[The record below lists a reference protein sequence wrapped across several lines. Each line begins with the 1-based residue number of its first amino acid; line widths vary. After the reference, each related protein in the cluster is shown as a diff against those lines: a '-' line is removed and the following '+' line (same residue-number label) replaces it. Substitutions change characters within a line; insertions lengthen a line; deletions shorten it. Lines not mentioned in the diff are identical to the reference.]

1 MSEHYPRL
9 ETLLA
14 SAARVTAVAN
24 EGGTAVECA
33 RARRISCLLDVTAT
47 AGVAGDTLDVFIDV
61 LAPDGATWLNAGHF
75 VQVAGNSA
83 AVKHYLVL
91 DSASVAATTFNV
103 TADCAAGVTKPYL
116 FGPKIRARH
125 TLVDAGA
132 HGQSATFSVSAFF
145 Q

>member
-1 MSEHYPRL
+1 VSHYPRV

-14 SAARVTAVAN
+14 SAVRVTAVAN
-24 EGGTAVECA
+24 SAATGIDCA
-33 RARRISCLLDVTAT
+33 RARRIAVLLDVTAT

-75 VQVAGNSA
+75 AQIAGDSA
-83 AVKHYLVL
+83 AVKHFLVL
-91 DSASVAATTFNV
+91 DSASVAATSFAV
-103 TADCAAGVTKPYL
+103 SSDCAAGVTKPYL
-116 FGPKIRARH
+116 FGTQIRARH

-132 HGQSATFSVSAFF
+132 HGQSVTFSVSAFM

>member
-1 MSEHYPRL
+1 VSHYPRV

-14 SAARVTAVAN
+14 SATRVTAVAN
-24 EGGTAVECA
+24 EGAAGVDCA
-33 RARRISCLLDVTAT
+33 RAKRIACLLDVTAM
-47 AGVAGDTLDVFIDV
+47 AGAAGDVLDVFIDV
-61 LAPDGATWLNAGHF
+61 LAPDGTTWLNAGHYA
-75 VQVAGNSA
+75 QVAGNAA

-91 DSASVAATTFNV
+91 DAANVAATSFNV

-116 FGPKIRARH
+116 FGPQIRARH

-132 HGQSATFSVSAFF
+132 HGQSTTFSVSALL

>member
-1 MSEHYPRL
+1 MSHYPRVA
-9 ETLLA
+9 TLLA
-14 SAARVTAVAN
+14 SAVRVTAVAN
-24 EGGTAVECA
+24 SGATGVDSA
-33 RARRISCLLDVTAT
+33 RARRIACLLDVTAT

-61 LAPDGATWLNAGHF
+61 LAPDGVTWLNAGHF
-75 VQVAGNSA
+75 AQVAGNSA

-91 DSASVAATTFNV
+91 DSASVAATSFNV

-116 FGPKIRARH
+116 FGSQIRARH

-132 HGQSATFSVSAFF
+132 HGQSVTFSVSAFL

>member
-1 MSEHYPRL
+1 MSHYPRVAI
-9 ETLLA
+9 LLA
-14 SAARVTAVAN
+14 SATRVAAVAN
-24 EGGTAVECA
+24 YGATGIDCA
-33 RARRISCLLDVTAT
+33 RARRIAVLLDVTAT

-75 VQVAGNSA
+75 AQVAGDSA

-91 DSASVAATTFNV
+91 DSASVAATSFNV
-103 TADCAAGVTKPYL
+103 SADCAAGVAKPYL
-116 FGPKIRARH
+116 FGSQIRARH

-132 HGQSATFSVSAFF
+132 HNQSATFSVSAFL